1 MGKLEAKIAMMSET
15 EFDFYINQNNPGLFI
30 VRCTNDELASVTP
43 QNHQYTKENMEA
55 KKFNID
61 NYLSW
66 KNDMVNIRRKLT
78 VK

>member
-30 VRCTNDELASVTP
+30 VRGTNDELVSATP

>member
-30 VRCTNDELASVTP
+30 VRCTNDELASGTP

-66 KNDMVNIRRKLT
+66 KNNMVNTRRRLT